1 MYYGKA
7 HIAIE
12 KGQLKKIHQKNKEH
26 ENEEVLEDDDEE
38 EYDEQEFYFDEIIDK
53 FSNELLEDCDGDEDA
68 TMEEISLKLCII
80 MYFDLTP
87 TCLQYR
93 VRYDIKK
100 PDHVYWVYIDW
111 FSC

>member
-1 MYYGKA
+1 M
-7 HIAIE
+7 
-12 KGQLKKIHQKNKEH
+12 
-26 ENEEVLEDDDEE
+26 EDDAEE

-53 FSNELLEDCDGDEDA
+53 FSIELLEDCEGDEDA

-80 MYFDLTP
+80 TYFDLTP

-100 PDHVYWVYIDW
+100 PDHVY
-111 FSC
+111 

>member
-53 FSNELLEDCDGDEDA
+53 FLNVIVWWWWRCYYGRNFIE
-68 TMEEISLKLCII
+68 I
-80 MYFDLTP
+80 MYNNVFWFDTNMFTVSRP
-87 TCLQYR
+87 IR
-93 VRYDIKK
+93 
-100 PDHVYWVYIDW
+100 H
-111 FSC
+111 